1 MIPDWKAALA
11 NARRLLK
18 PGGHLCICDFTVHA
32 SQWPVS
38 RYFWKRLFASDQ
50 CVHHPSPFPPHTTSV
65 ARCRREH
72 VQQQ

>member
-1 MIPDWKAALA
+1 MYTLQVSISYALTMIPDWKAALA

-32 SQWPVS
+32 SQWPIS

-50 CVHHPSPFPPHTTSV
+50 CVPALPASHM
-65 ARCRREH
+65 
-72 VQQQ
+72 